1 MTTDFKTQYKTT
13 INAPLEK
20 VWEALTNP
28 AIVEQYFFGTELVTD
43 WEVGK
48 PIVFQ
53 GEWDDKKYID
63 KGEVLEYEHNK
74 KLSYS
79 FLSSWSGKEDLPENY
94 LWVSYEVKSDGENT
108 ELTISQ
114 SNYNEELAKHS
125 DENWAALVDEMR
137 KIIEK

>member
-114 SNYNEELAKHS
+114 SNYNEELAEHS
-125 DENWAALVDEMR
+125 DENWAALVDAMR
-137 KIIEK
+137 KIIKK